1 MLACREVKKG
11 YEILLDQTVFYPEGG
26 GQPCDIGTMNRVE
39 VMDVQEKDGE
49 IWHRT
54 REAIQEGTEVTCRID
69 WERRF
74 DLMQQHSGEHLISG
88 LIHEKYGYNN
98 VGFHMGSETITLDVD
113 GEVPEEVLKE
123 IEAKANQY
131 VWENHPIEIT
141 HPSEEELK
149 TLPYRSKKE
158 LTGDVRIVTW
168 PGMDICACCG
178 VHVDFSGEIG
188 QITLVS
194 AQKFKGGMRIEM
206 LCGRRALEYTNQL
219 KEQNRRISQLLS
231 AKWND
236 TADTVEKLQKEYQQ
250 LKFRMVGME
259 LKKIET
265 IAAQTAG
272 CGDQLLFEEDMSP
285 DSVRKLAS
293 DVMES
298 CGGRCAVF
306 NGNDENGYRYI
317 IGEKDGD
324 LREFVKEMNR
334 KLQGRGGGKPFFVQG
349 SVQASRKEIET
360 FFAS

>member
-1 MLACREVKKG
+1 MRILKKVAACLLVVVMTVSAAGCGSEKKETGKGITGTIKIATKPMTEQYILGEMLKQLIENKTDYKVEVTKG
-11 YEILLDQTVFYPEGG
+11 IGGGTSNIHPAMEKGEFDLYPEYTSSGWVMVLGNQAGEVSDDEIL
-26 GQPCDIGTMNRVE
+26 
-39 VMDVQEKDGE
+39 
-49 IWHRT
+49 
-54 REAIQEGTEVTCRID
+54 
-69 WERRF
+69 
-74 DLMQQHSGEHLISG
+74 
-88 LIHEKYGYNN
+88 
-98 VGFHMGSETITLDVD
+98 
-113 GEVPEEVLKE
+113 
-123 IEAKANQY
+123 
-131 VWENHPIEIT
+131 
-141 HPSEEELK
+141 
-149 TLPYRSKKE
+149 
-158 LTGDVRIVTW
+158 
-168 PGMDICACCG
+168 
-178 VHVDFSGEIG
+178 
-188 QITLVS
+188 
-194 AQKFKGGMRIEM
+194 
-206 LCGRRALEYTNQL
+206 
-219 KEQNRRISQLLS
+219 
-231 AKWND
+231 
-236 TADTVEKLQKEYQQ
+236 EKLQKEYQQ

>member
-1 MLACREVKKG
+1 MSEQRQKEDIHMRTERLFYKDSHQTTCQAKVLACREVKKG

-131 VWENHPIEIT
+131 LWENHPIEIT

-149 TLPYRSKKE
+149 TLIKYS
-158 LTGDVRIVTW
+158 LSFL
-168 PGMDICACCG
+168 IC
-178 VHVDFSGEIG
+178 
-188 QITLVS
+188 
-194 AQKFKGGMRIEM
+194 
-206 LCGRRALEYTNQL
+206 
-219 KEQNRRISQLLS
+219 NR
-231 AKWND
+231 N
-236 TADTVEKLQKEYQQ
+236 YH
-250 LKFRMVGME
+250 
-259 LKKIET
+259 
-265 IAAQTAG
+265 
-272 CGDQLLFEEDMSP
+272 
-285 DSVRKLAS
+285 
-293 DVMES
+293 
-298 CGGRCAVF
+298 
-306 NGNDENGYRYI
+306 
-317 IGEKDGD
+317 
-324 LREFVKEMNR
+324 
-334 KLQGRGGGKPFFVQG
+334 
-349 SVQASRKEIET
+349 
-360 FFAS
+360 

>member
-1 MLACREVKKG
+1 MRTERLFYKDSHQTTCQAKVLACREVKKG

-98 VGFHMGSETITLDVD
+98 VGFHMGSGTITLDVD

-188 QITLVS
+188 QIVLVS
-194 AQKFKGGMRIEM
+194 SQRAKGGVRIEM
-206 LCGRRALEYTNQL
+206 MCGGRTLTYTNQL
-219 KEQNRRISQLLS
+219 KEQNRRISNLLS
-231 AKWND
+231 AKWNV
-236 TADTVEKLQKEYQQ
+236 TAQAAEKLFEEYQQ
-250 LKFRMVGME
+250 MKFRMVGME
-259 LKKIET
+259 LEKI
-265 IAAQTAG
+265 AQMVKEHAG
-272 CGDQLLFEEDMSP
+272 QGSQLIFDAQLSP
-285 DSVRKLAS
+285 DSVRKLA
-293 DVMES
+293 VELMENCS
-298 CGGRCAVF
+298 GRCAVF
-306 NGNDENGYRYI
+306 SGDDAQGYA
-317 IGEKDGD
+317 
-324 LREFVKEMNR
+324 
-334 KLQGRGGGKPFFVQG
+334 GGQIPGKNHRRPL
-349 SVQASRKEIET
+349 
-360 FFAS
+360 

>member
-1 MLACREVKKG
+1 MRTERLFYKDSHQTTCQAKVLVCREVKKG

-113 GEVPEEVLKE
+113 GEVPEAVLKE

-231 AKWND
+231 
-236 TADTVEKLQKEYQQ
+236 
-250 LKFRMVGME
+250 
-259 LKKIET
+259 
-265 IAAQTAG
+265 
-272 CGDQLLFEEDMSP
+272 EEDMSP